1 MPSAVRRAFTLREF
15 ARIAASIDP
24 SDLPG
29 AGATTADRLAA
40 LIPLATVRRGTVRA
54 RAAADDD
61 VVDPYG
67 GTGALYARSFAE
79 LEPAVRTIVA
89 TVRI

>member
-1 MPSAVRRAFTLREF
+1 MRRSFTLREF

-24 SDLPG
+24 ADLPG

-40 LIPLATVRRGTVRA
+40 LVPLATARRGTVRA
-54 RAAADDD
+54 RSASDDD

-67 GTGALYARSFAE
+67 GGDTLYARSFAE

-89 TVRI
+89 TVRA